1 MCMNDLEDVITNYVT
16 GIYNLTECI
25 FLMIFSSISLLY
37 FNYIVFLTCI
47 AVSIFSYY
55 VPQLFVKK
63 LNINQKEI
71 NNAQSLYLKK
81 IKNLFGGLM
90 IFVYANKKK
99 SFQMH

>member
-1 MCMNDLEDVITNYVT
+1 MGKQRASDINSDKVLSFSMNDLEDVITNYVT

-63 LNINQKEI
+63 LNINQKR
-71 NNAQSLYLKK
+71 
-81 IKNLFGGLM
+81 
-90 IFVYANKKK
+90 NK
-99 SFQMH
+99 